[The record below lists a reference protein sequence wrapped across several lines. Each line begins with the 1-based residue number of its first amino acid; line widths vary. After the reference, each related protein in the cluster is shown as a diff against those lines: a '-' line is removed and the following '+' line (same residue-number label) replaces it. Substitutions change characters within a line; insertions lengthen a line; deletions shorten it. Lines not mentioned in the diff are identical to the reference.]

1 MAGPKQHY
9 DGQRQGQTGQQRNH
23 HQANWRDRADIT
35 TFYFTRFPEDAS
47 DKELWYHFKQMG
59 DVREIFIS
67 KQRNKEGRRYGFVRY
82 KGVSNASYMERKLD
96 NIIVGGLKLHVNIPK
111 YGRGKEIKEQ
121 NAAEHGWQKE
131 GGNQRRSVAAD
142 PNTKRSYVE
151 VVTSHTENKE
161 RRRRTSSL
169 MAAHG
174 RTHSSIILEISEEV
188 KKRYADTWV
197 GRLKRQQVFERVD
210 DELSWILGSNV
221 LPKYLRDDMVLR
233 IGLSDTKAQELIRE
247 EINHG
252 TSAFYGLEKWNSK
265 TKPGNRLIWVQ
276 CWGIPLVAW
285 SIDNLRKIVAAVGDL
300 VEVDDDFE
308 DMQRLD
314 RARVLSW
321 PTDTSPPSTTSKMH
335 GDTTFRQSLAKTN
348 GQSGTSTPLGI
359 ARSKRARGPS
369 SALSHPGAENGK
381 ETYLEECHPTLPGAG
396 YEEME
401 SQPAGA
407 AGLGMQKWKDN
418 LQGLLASTEESQK
431 GEVAVLDQGH
441 MGESFQNHSN
451 RPLGDSLNKSRDTNV
466 NLIGPNLNMGPYK
479 PTTPTNQQ
487 NARQKK
493 PVSALLVYL
502 RKKGC
507 SKKWAQDRGKEI
519 NPKTLDFADNP
530 INHKDSAVS
539 CGSDEALVSPKQ
551 GQLQQ
556 SPSLSSSF
564 NKKDMEDEDDVYRD
578 LARELGVSF
587 AENKSNAVK
596 WSAIRKLTL
605 ANNIDILCIQETKK
619 ESVDVKLC
627 QYLWSDNSVSWECV
641 PSSNAAGGLLCIW
654 NNGSFLVDRRV
665 LGRGFIMLESTWI
678 KENKRVFIIN
688 VYAPC
693 ELQGKREQWAE
704 LLQLKS
710 SYQEGLWCV
719 LGDFNSIRH
728 REERL
733 SSSQTVGTS
742 SSISEFNSW
751 ISDMALEEVRSVG
764 RKFTWCRPNGSA
776 MSKLDRFLLSDEWLS
791 QWPDSTQFVLERDF
805 SDHCSILL
813 KSRTID

>member
-221 LPKYLRDDMVLR
+221 LPKYLGDDMVLR

-314 RARVLSW
+314 RARVLVRTPW
-321 PTDTSPPSTTSKMH
+321 RSTVEHMVTAH
-335 GDTTFRQSLAKTN
+335 IDGDVHKIS
-348 GQSGTSTPLGI
+348 I
-359 ARSKRARGPS
+359 VE
-369 SALSHPGAENGK
+369 EN
-381 ETYLEECHPTLPGAG
+381 
-396 YEEME
+396 
-401 SQPAGA
+401 
-407 AGLGMQKWKDN
+407 
-418 LQGLLASTEESQK
+418 
-431 GEVAVLDQGH
+431 
-441 MGESFQNHSN
+441 
-451 RPLGDSLNKSRDTNV
+451 
-466 NLIGPNLNMGPYK
+466 
-479 PTTPTNQQ
+479 
-487 NARQKK
+487 
-493 PVSALLVYL
+493 
-502 RKKGC
+502 
-507 SKKWAQDRGKEI
+507 
-519 NPKTLDFADNP
+519 
-530 INHKDSAVS
+530 
-539 CGSDEALVSPKQ
+539 
-551 GQLQQ
+551 
-556 SPSLSSSF
+556 
-564 NKKDMEDEDDVYRD
+564 
-578 LARELGVSF
+578 
-587 AENKSNAVK
+587 
-596 WSAIRKLTL
+596 
-605 ANNIDILCIQETKK
+605 
-619 ESVDVKLC
+619 
-627 QYLWSDNSVSWECV
+627 
-641 PSSNAAGGLLCIW
+641 
-654 NNGSFLVDRRV
+654 
-665 LGRGFIMLESTWI
+665 
-678 KENKRVFIIN
+678 
-688 VYAPC
+688 
-693 ELQGKREQWAE
+693 
-704 LLQLKS
+704 
-710 SYQEGLWCV
+710 
-719 LGDFNSIRH
+719 
-728 REERL
+728 
-733 SSSQTVGTS
+733 
-742 SSISEFNSW
+742 
-751 ISDMALEEVRSVG
+751 
-764 RKFTWCRPNGSA
+764 
-776 MSKLDRFLLSDEWLS
+776 
-791 QWPDSTQFVLERDF
+791 
-805 SDHCSILL
+805 
-813 KSRTID
+813 